1 MNQLKDYYKRL
12 KEAHVSIQSLVFVK
26 IVILISFLPIG
37 IYLSAWLYTVYAM
50 HVGINVTFLIS
61 LLSELR
67 QFVSVIFSTQT
78 VTGILAYG
86 VALIDKDHDG
96 ESDELK
102 NRADSKT
109 SDIMGR

>member
-1 MNQLKDYYKRL
+1 M
-12 KEAHVSIQSLVFVK
+12 
-26 IVILISFLPIG
+26 
-37 IYLSAWLYTVYAM
+37 YAM

-86 VALIDKDHDG
+86 VALIDKDRDG

-102 NRADSKT
+102 NRVDTKS
-109 SDIMGR
+109 SDIIGR

>member
-1 MNQLKDYYKRL
+1 
-12 KEAHVSIQSLVFVK
+12 
-26 IVILISFLPIG
+26 
-37 IYLSAWLYTVYAM
+37 M

-86 VALIDKDHDG
+86 VALIDKDHNGD
-96 ESDELK
+96 SDELENK
-102 NRADSKT
+102 ADSKT
-109 SDIMGR
+109 NDIMGR

>member
-1 MNQLKDYYKRL
+1 
-12 KEAHVSIQSLVFVK
+12 
-26 IVILISFLPIG
+26 
-37 IYLSAWLYTVYAM
+37 M

-102 NRADSKT
+102 NKADIKT

>member
-1 MNQLKDYYKRL
+1 
-12 KEAHVSIQSLVFVK
+12 
-26 IVILISFLPIG
+26 
-37 IYLSAWLYTVYAM
+37 M

-86 VALIDKDHDG
+86 VALIDKDHNGD
-96 ESDELK
+96 SDELENK
-102 NRADSKT
+102 ADNKT

>member
-1 MNQLKDYYKRL
+1 
-12 KEAHVSIQSLVFVK
+12 
-26 IVILISFLPIG
+26 
-37 IYLSAWLYTVYAM
+37 M

-102 NRADSKT
+102 NKADSKT